1 MIGLSKSEI
10 KPPKGGFIV
19 RSYLAISIFFVKLIS
34 MKPINARTKIII
46 LLAVLI
52 ALIALF
58 GVFYLKNGEN
68 VSQPEESNNVPQPE
82 ESSSPEESSY
92 EEYLQQ
98 GIQYESTN
106 ELDKAIDAYQKA
118 AQAKPEAYIPYS
130 NLGSIYERNKE
141 FLKAEEA
148 FKTALS
154 IDPQSI
160 SVYRKLYEL
169 YRYDLKKP
177 SHEMTPFF
185 SDAFEKTNNDIDLMK
200 LYAFYLEDVNDLE
213 SALIVWKAFLQAEP
227 GNEIY
232 AAKVKSL
239 EARIVR

>member
-1 MIGLSKSEI
+1 
-10 KPPKGGFIV
+10 
-19 RSYLAISIFFVKLIS
+19 
-34 MKPINARTKIII
+34 MKTKIII
-46 LLAVLI
+46 LSTVLI

-58 GVFYLKNGEN
+58 GVFYLKKGGN
-68 VSQPEESNNVPQPE
+68 VIQPEESP
-82 ESSSPEESSY
+82 SPAGTSY

-106 ELDKAIDAYQKA
+106 ELDKAIAAYQKA
-118 AQAKPEAYIPYS
+118 AQANPESYVPYS
-130 NLGSIYERNKE
+130 NIGSIYERNKE
-141 FLKAEEA
+141 FIKAEEA

-160 SVYRKLYEL
+160 SVYRKLYDL
-169 YRYDLKKP
+169 YRYDFKKLP
-177 SHEMTPFF
+177 PEMMLFF
-185 SDAFEKTNNDIDLMK
+185 SDALEKTNNDIDLTK
-200 LYAFYLEDVNDLE
+200 LYAFYLENINDWE
-213 SALIVWKAFLQAEP
+213 SALIIWKAFLQTEP